1 MAGSLPSD
9 PGVLLCLTVL
19 GIPLGITSFKMGGLA
34 LAPFGKQIV
43 PVGPCLRLRALL
55 STSSVPAD
63 EPRKSSVAIGLER
76 GLQVKKA
83 SRPYPPR
90 FSLRPARCVQRGN
103 SLTEALLPEMIMQ
116 NEELRRASAQLGLL
130 LLGDVRQEP
139 GHDMARSRSLARFSA
154 FLEGVGFVG
163 HDGLECGDERPPLAR
178 GGR

>member
-1 MAGSLPSD
+1 M
-9 PGVLLCLTVL
+9 LLCLTVL
-19 GIPLGITSFKMGGLA
+19 GIPLGIASFKMAGLA

-103 SLTEALLPEMIMQ
+103 SLTEALLPEVIMQ
-116 NEELRRASAQLGLL
+116 NGEQLRRASAQLGRL

-163 HDGLECGDERPPLAR
+163 A
-178 GGR
+178 